1 MTMPAIALFGAT
13 GRTGRLVLAEAQRRG
28 WPVRALV
35 REANK
40 LPAAP
45 MLQTVVGDARDSGA
59 IDEVLQPRGAGGDR
73 GDRGDSGGSAVR
85 AVLCTLGM
93 ADITVPAT
101 DFSDSVRAIVAGM
114 RRAGVRRIVA
124 VASGVALPDAER
136 GGYRGEQGTPDAYR
150 HIAAEHMRNH
160 RTLAQAGD
168 EWGLAWTLM
177 CPMNLVDDIAPG
189 HARRAFETL
198 PEGGTETS
206 MADLAAAMCDL
217 VDDATAI
224 GHRIGIVSDRA
235 AAATAAAA
243 KKNNP

>member
-1 MTMPAIALFGAT
+1 MTVPVIALFGAT

-35 REANK
+35 RDAGR

-45 MLQTVVGDARDSGA
+45 MLQVVVGDARDSGA
-59 IDEVLQPRGAGGDR
+59 IDDVLRPRGLDEGSGDT
-73 GDRGDSGGSAVR
+73 GGSAVR

-114 RRAGVRRIVA
+114 RRAGLRRLVA

-136 GGYRGEQGTPDAYR
+136 GGYRGEHGTPDAYR

-177 CPMNLVDDIAPG
+177 CPLNLVDDIAPG
-189 HARRAFETL
+189 HARRAFEAL
-198 PEGGTETS
+198 PEGSGETS

-217 VDDATAI
+217 VDDAAAI
-224 GHRIGIVSDRA
+224 GHRVGIVSDRA
-235 AAATAAAA
+235 AAAAAAA
-243 KKNNP
+243 TKKSP